1 MSAPESHV
9 GQRSETV
16 RRANLSAIA
25 RELHLRGPQSR
36 SELGLRTGLTRS
48 AIRGLIGELSA
59 AGLVDEARS
68 SSAGL
73 PGRPSPIVRPD
84 PRAAVVLAL
93 EINVDSLAAALVGFG
108 GTVHDLRRA
117 DRPRGHLSS
126 EAIVGDLVELVTPM
140 LAAHGSRRILAIGVG
155 VAGVVRR
162 SDGLVRHAPNL
173 GWRDVPL
180 GEALSRALGLDLPL
194 SVANEADLGGLAEH
208 RRGAAIGASAV
219 IYVAGEVGVG
229 GNLLVDGQPVV
240 GAAGYAGEIG
250 HMPVN
255 PEGAACGCG
264 SIGCWETE
272 IGERA
277 MLLRAGRPAGGGRE
291 AVASLIDAAQSGDP
305 AATAAMEHTGTWLG
319 IGLAGLVNIFNPG
332 LIVLGGLLGRVHPLI
347 AEQVEAVLDR
357 RALSASRELVRVV
370 PAALGVDGAVLGAA
384 ELAFEGFLAD
394 PTARLRGAPAVGS
407 APADDTPKSA
417 ITTVGSRPESALVA
431 RRGGA

>member
-1 MSAPESHV
+1 MLVPRTQV

-16 RRANLSAIA
+16 RRANLSAIV

-48 AIRGLIGELSA
+48 AIRGLIGELASS
-59 AGLVDEARS
+59 GLVDEVRS

-73 PGRPSPIVRPD
+73 PGRPSPMVRPNAE
-84 PRAAVVLAL
+84 AAAVLAL
-93 EINVDSLAAALVGFG
+93 EINVDSLAAAVVGFG
-108 GTVHDLRRA
+108 GTVHDLRRV
-117 DRPRGHLSS
+117 DRPRGHLSCD
-126 EAIVGDLVELVTPM
+126 EIVGDLVELVTPM
-140 LAAHGSRRILAIGVG
+140 LAPYRARRILAIGVG

-173 GWRDVPL
+173 GWRDAPL
-180 GEALSRALGLDLPL
+180 GATLSRALGLDLPL
-194 SVANEADLGGLAEH
+194 SVANDADLGGLAEH

-219 IYVAGEVGVG
+219 VYVAGEVGVG
-229 GNLLVDGQPVV
+229 GNLLVDGEPVV

-255 PEGAACGCG
+255 PDGSACACG

-277 MLLRAGRPAGGGRE
+277 MLLRAGRPGDGGRE
-291 AVASLIDAAQSGDP
+291 VVADVIDAAQSGEP
-305 AATAAMEHTGTWLG
+305 AAMAAIEHIGTWLG

-347 AEQVEAVLDR
+347 ADRVEEVLER
-357 RALSASRELVRVV
+357 RALSASRELVRVA

-384 ELAFEGFLAD
+384 EMAFEAFLAD
-394 PTARLRGAPAVGS
+394 PTARLRPVS
-407 APADDTPKSA
+407 AAASA
-417 ITTVGSRPESALVA
+417 
-431 RRGGA
+431 

>member
-1 MSAPESHV
+1 MSVPESPV

-25 RELHLRGPQSR
+25 RELHLRGPHSR

-48 AIRGLIGELSA
+48 AIRGLIGELSV
-59 AGLVDEARS
+59 AGLVDEVRS

-84 PRAAVVLAL
+84 PQAAVVLAL

-180 GEALSRALGLDLPL
+180 GQALSRALGLDLPL

-357 RALSASRELVRVV
+357 RALSASRELVGVV

-384 ELAFEGFLAD
+384 ELAFEAFLAD
-394 PTARLRGAPAVGS
+394 PTARLRGAPAAGS
-407 APADDTPKSA
+407 ASADDTPKSA

>member
-1 MSAPESHV
+1 MLVPRTQV

-16 RRANLSAIA
+16 RRANLSAIV

-48 AIRGLIGELSA
+48 AIRGLIGELASS
-59 AGLVDEARS
+59 GLVDEVPS

-73 PGRPSPIVRPD
+73 PGRPSPMVRPNAE
-84 PRAAVVLAL
+84 AAAVLAL
-93 EINVDSLAAALVGFG
+93 EINVDSLAAAVVGFG
-108 GTVHDLRRA
+108 GTVHDLRRV
-117 DRPRGHLSS
+117 DRPRGHLSCD
-126 EAIVGDLVELVTPM
+126 EIVGDLVELVTPM
-140 LAAHGSRRILAIGVG
+140 LAPYRSRRILAIGVG

-173 GWRDVPL
+173 GWRDAPL
-180 GEALSRALGLDLPL
+180 GATLSRALGLDLPL
-194 SVANEADLGGLAEH
+194 SVANDADLGGLAEH

-219 IYVAGEVGVG
+219 VYVAGEVGVG
-229 GNLLVDGQPVV
+229 GNLLVDGEPVV

-255 PEGAACGCG
+255 PDGSACACG

-277 MLLRAGRPAGGGRE
+277 MLLRAGRPGDGGRE
-291 AVASLIDAAQSGDP
+291 VVAGVIDAAQSGEP
-305 AATAAMEHTGTWLG
+305 AAMAAMEHIGTWLG

-347 AEQVEAVLDR
+347 ADRVEEVLER
-357 RALSASRELVRVV
+357 RALSASRELVRVA

-384 ELAFEGFLAD
+384 EMAFEAFLAD
-394 PTARLRGAPAVGS
+394 PTARLRPVS
-407 APADDTPKSA
+407 AAASA
-417 ITTVGSRPESALVA
+417 
-431 RRGGA
+431 

>member
-1 MSAPESHV
+1 MLVPRTQV

-16 RRANLSAIA
+16 RRANLSAIV

-48 AIRGLIGELSA
+48 AIRGLIGELASS
-59 AGLVDEARS
+59 GLVDEVRS

-73 PGRPSPIVRPD
+73 PGRPSPMVRPNAE
-84 PRAAVVLAL
+84 AAAVLAL
-93 EINVDSLAAALVGFG
+93 EINVDSLAAAVVGFG
-108 GTVHDLRRA
+108 GTVHDLRRV
-117 DRPRGHLSS
+117 DRPRGHLSCD
-126 EAIVGDLVELVTPM
+126 EIVGDLVELVTPM
-140 LAAHGSRRILAIGVG
+140 LAPYRARRILAIGVG

-173 GWRDVPL
+173 GWRDAPL
-180 GEALSRALGLDLPL
+180 GATLSRALGLDLPL
-194 SVANEADLGGLAEH
+194 SVANDADLGGLAEH

-219 IYVAGEVGVG
+219 VYVAGEVGVG
-229 GNLLVDGQPVV
+229 GNLLVDGEPVV

-255 PEGAACGCG
+255 PDGSACACG

-277 MLLRAGRPAGGGRE
+277 MLLRAGRPGDGGRE
-291 AVASLIDAAQSGDP
+291 VVAGVIDAAQSGEP
-305 AATAAMEHTGTWLG
+305 AAMAAMEHIGTWLG

-347 AEQVEAVLDR
+347 ADRVEEVLER
-357 RALSASRELVRVV
+357 RALSASRELVRVA

-384 ELAFEGFLAD
+384 EMAFEAFLAD
-394 PTARLRGAPAVGS
+394 PTARLRPVS
-407 APADDTPKSA
+407 AAASA
-417 ITTVGSRPESALVA
+417 
-431 RRGGA
+431 